1 MLRLLWWSNGLDHAS
16 SAGDTG
22 WIPCWGTKV
31 LHAMGVAKKKN
42 KKKPHTH
49 QVLSIVLNT
58 KRAENH
64 LHFQQQNI
72 LCIYTVEYFVT
83 LKMD

>member
-31 LHAMGVAKKKN
+31 LHAMGVAKKK
-42 KKKPHTH
+42 KKKKTTHTPC
-49 QVLSIVLNT
+49 VKYCFKYEES
-58 KRAENH
+58 
-64 LHFQQQNI
+64 
-72 LCIYTVEYFVT
+72 
-83 LKMD
+83 